1 MSATENKKSSA
12 ETEDRD
18 VIRTYLRQMGELPRL
33 TYEEEVFHARQFYQ
47 SRAELG
53 ALFAA
58 IPLVIQERLAD
69 CRANEVTLLQE
80 ESDEKASGLTLDQKR
95 KRIGSMVLALEQ
107 LGARLQ
113 GTLTLNDE
121 AQQNTRALI
130 HQSLERLLRRV
141 HFHCRFY
148 QDVMGELDGIAAVLI
163 PGRGA
168 AGPSAGLTPAACEA
182 RITMPAGDFAA
193 WYEQASDLYEQLEA
207 ARQALLEG
215 NLRLVIS
222 VAKKYMNYGLQ
233 FLDLIQEGNL
243 GLMLAVDK
251 FEPRRG
257 HRFSTYAVWWVR
269 QTITQALSSHSR
281 TIRIPANM
289 ARALNRIAKAEEAL
303 LQELGQEP
311 TPEEIAKEVDM
322 PVERVRAMRKMERQT
337 ISLQSPVDQDDNM
350 RIADLIVDE
359 RSPSPAEV
367 VGNAMLSETIN
378 TVLDTLNDREREII
392 IHRFGL
398 MNKQVMT
405 LEELSQVFN
414 VTHERIRQ
422 IEAVALKKLRHPS
435 RRKFF
440 DGYF

>member
-1 MSATENKKSSA
+1 MSARDNSTQESYSD
-12 ETEDRD
+12 DRD

-53 ALFAA
+53 ELLCAVPWIVRDRIEA
-58 IPLVIQERLAD
+58 
-69 CRANEVTLLQE
+69 CRANEVMLDQKDDDD
-80 ESDEKASGLTLDQKR
+80 ESSPSTLDEKR
-95 KRIGSMVLALEQ
+95 KRISNMITAFEQ
-107 LGARLQ
+107 LAARL
-113 GTLTLNDE
+113 DPIASDSSEE
-121 AQQNTRALI
+121 AENTRVLI
-130 HQSLERLLRRV
+130 HQSLRRV
-141 HFHCRFY
+141 MSGVRFNCKFY
-148 QDVMGELDGIAAVLI
+148 QDCVVEIDRTALVLV
-163 PGRGA
+163 PGSRGDTRTLESS
-168 AGPSAGLTPAACEA
+168 PRDCEKRLTQP
-182 RITMPAGDFAA
+182 GKSFAA
-193 WYEQASDLYEQLEA
+193 WYPQVRDTFEQFDT

-233 FLDLIQEGNL
+233 FLDLIQEGNI

-251 FEPRRG
+251 FEPRLG

-289 ARALNRIAKAEEAL
+289 ARAINRISKAEETL
-303 LQELGQEP
+303 LQELGHEP
-311 TPEEIAKEVDM
+311 APEDIAERVDM
-322 PVERVRAMRKMERQT
+322 PVERVRALRKMERQT
-337 ISLQSPVDQDDNM
+337 ISLQSPVDQDESM
-350 RIADLIVDE
+350 KIADLIVDE
-359 RSPSPAEV
+359 KALLPSEE
-367 VGNAMLSETIN
+367 VGNSMLLETIN

-398 MNKQVMT
+398 MNKTVMT
-405 LEELSQVFN
+405 LEELSRRFE